1 MDHEVFRRVYPRDY
15 IKRFLDNGVRPDG
28 RSLMKS
34 RKLSMTTGSIST
46 AVGSAMLKLGRTT
59 AVAGVIATLVEPL
72 PNTPEEGILDLSVEI
87 LSTVSQNF
95 KRINDDALVLSHAVR
110 HWLGPHIDRST
121 LCVESGK
128 LVWHLRLTVY
138 CIDDDGNLYDAV
150 LLAAV
155 AALKNVMLPSVTM
168 LDDFDASSDAKNNMH
183 IDTQASVERSVVA
196 TASVERTNPLQ
207 MDDFPLAVSFSI
219 MDDSVLMDPSAEE
232 ESVAD
237 SRLTFILHPS
247 GELRAVEKPGGKHL
261 SGTLYETCLNS
272 AKARALVL
280 LDKLNSG

>member
-1 MDHEVFRRVYPRDY
+1 M
-15 IKRFLDNGVRPDG
+15 RPDG
-28 RSLMKS
+28 RTLMTS

-59 AVAGVIATLVEPL
+59 AVAGVTATLVEPL
-72 PNTPEEGILDLSVEI
+72 PNSPGEGILDTSVEI

-95 KRINDDALVLSHAVR
+95 KRISDDALVLSHAIR
-110 HWLGPHIDRST
+110 HWLSPHVDRAS

-128 LVWHLRLTVY
+128 LVWHLKLTVY

-168 LDDFDASSDAKNNMH
+168 HDDLDDHPDAKSNME
-183 IDTQASVERSVVA
+183 IDAEASVKRSVIA
-196 TASVERTNPLQ
+196 TASNERTNPLQ
-207 MDDFPLAVSFSI
+207 MNDFPLVVSFAI
-219 MDDSVLMDPSAEE
+219 VDDSVLMDPSAEE

-261 SGTLYETCLNS
+261 SGVLYESCLSS

-280 LDKLNSG
+280 RDKLNNR